1 MSFYAHTGSPEWQPL
16 GEHLREVARRA
27 RLHGAPLGLADE
39 GELAG
44 LLHDLGKYAQRFQQR
59 LKSPGTVSGVN
70 HWAAGAF
77 AANRRKLR
85 PLAIILDGDQQT
97 GGHRKCT

>member
-1 MSFYAHTGSPEWQPL
+1 MSFYAHTGSPVWQPL
-16 GEHLREVARRA
+16 AGHLREVACRA

-39 GELAG
+39 AELAG

-59 LKSPGTVSGVN
+59 LKSPPTVSGVN

-77 AANRRKLR
+77 AANQCKHR
-85 PLAIILDGDQQT
+85 PVAFVGHQQT

>member
-1 MSFYAHTGSPEWQPL
+1 MQPL
-16 GEHLREVARRA
+16 ADHLREVAHRA

-39 GELAG
+39 AELAG

-59 LKSPGTVSGVN
+59 LKTPTTVSGIN

-77 AANRRKLR
+77 AANQIKQR
-85 PLAIILDGDQQT
+85 PAALAIDGHHT
-97 GGHRKCT
+97 GGHSKCT